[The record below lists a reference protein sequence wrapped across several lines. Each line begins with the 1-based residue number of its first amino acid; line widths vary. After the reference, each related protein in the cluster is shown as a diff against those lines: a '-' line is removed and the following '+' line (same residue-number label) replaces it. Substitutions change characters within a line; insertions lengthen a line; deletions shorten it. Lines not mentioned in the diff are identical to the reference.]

1 MENIGSVRVMPDE
14 SDLATLFDT
23 DDGNNTYTDSELH
36 QLLGFVESTSNA
48 TSAADRASLDL
59 FNAASALLQTVISSV
74 RINFARVPTTGMASE
89 SDPSLIPTLRCGTQ
103 SLEV

>member
-1 MENIGSVRVMPDE
+1 MPDE
-14 SDLATLFDT
+14 GDLATLFDT
-23 DDGNNTYTDSELH
+23 NDGNNTYTDSELH
-36 QLLGFVESTSNA
+36 QLLGIVEATSNA

-59 FNAASALLQTVISSV
+59 FNAASALLPAVISSV
-74 RINFARVPTTGMASE
+74 RINVAHLPTTGLASE